1 MSALAVTPFGRTVAM
16 LKVTVVEIPV
26 KNVAE
31 AFSTPLAPPGTIVR
45 VEGEVVN
52 PKSNPAGVTIKLK
65 VVV

>member
-1 MSALAVTPFGRTVAM
+1 M